1 MHFAHFSALLLLAGT
16 VVAKP
21 RHPWKG
27 KWEHF
32 RHYSSFASL
41 EDASAGFTMPFGTG
55 TAPVVPQ
62 STVLAAPSKALVSR
76 VPSVSST
83 EPGGDG
89 TGTEAGNPE
98 EISGLPSSSAPAKA
112 VSSSPA
118 AAAAA
123 AASQPAPTTSASSS
137 SGGGV
142 SYSATFT
149 EYVFLYPKIL
159 HSFPPLL
166 TSSNPLHLSIRPTD
180 LLQVRTQRRQR
191 LSQLQRR
198 HRFLWF
204 LQHPRVQRGRFPK
217 SVRCVIGQNR
227 HLRYL
232 LATRPGIEP
241 KRCRSQC
248 SGRRDELNCGHGE
261 QSLPGVK

>member
-16 VVAKP
+16 VVATP

-32 RHYSSFASL
+32 HHDSSFASL

-83 EPGGDG
+83 ESGGDD
-89 TGTEAGNPE
+89 TGTEAGNSE
-98 EISGLPSSSAPAKA
+98 EISGLPYSSAPAKA
-112 VSSSPA
+112 VSSTPA
-118 AAAAA
+118 SAA
-123 AASQPAPTTSASSS
+123 AASKPAPTTPASSS
-137 SGGGV
+137 SDGGV
-142 SYSATFT
+142 TYSATFT
-149 EYVFLYPKIL
+149 EYVFLYPNLL
-159 HSFPPLL
+159 HSFPPLP

-180 LLQVRTQRRQR
+180 LPQVRTQRRQR

-198 HRFLWF
+198 HRFLRL

-217 SVRCVIGQNR
+217 SLRCVVGQNR

-232 LATRPGIEP
+232 LATRPGVEP
-241 KRCRSQC
+241 KCGRSQC
-248 SGRRDELNCGHGE
+248 TGRRDELNCGYGE
-261 QSLPGVK
+261 QSLPGVE